1 MKKLTCGFVL
11 ALVIGIFFAVS
22 AVAEF
27 YVIPVNNKCGPCEG
41 TRSAGGRWCDNG
53 DGTVTDMTTCL
64 VWLKYASW
72 GGAKPW
78 RSGETDC
85 SSPDYVCYDDARYR
99 VSILKDNDLI
109 KSTGE
114 SVYLD
119 DTSERGDWRLPTKTE
134 LVGITTGDEYVRSC
148 ENCMQLFE
156 GVQPE
161 YYWSSTTYAS
171 DIFAAWF
178 LDMADGSVLNG
189 NKDNN
194 YYVWP
199 VRRSND

>member
-119 DTSERGDWRLPTKTE
+119 KWTRWQ
-134 LVGITTGDEYVRSC
+134 TTGCSPRSRAYRLAHQSSYWPRARPDMDEH
-148 ENCMQLFE
+148 
-156 GVQPE
+156 
-161 YYWSSTTYAS
+161 
-171 DIFAAWF
+171 
-178 LDMADGSVLNG
+178 
-189 NKDNN
+189 
-194 YYVWP
+194 
-199 VRRSND
+199 RRL